1 MVNKIDQIYECPCDI
16 YLLNFIDTHL
26 DYYKKLNFTPN
37 MITTISIIFGLLS
50 MYNIFKA
57 NHKIA
62 ACLLLIAY
70 YFDCVDGKLARKY
83 NMQTV
88 IGDYYD
94 HFGDVFKIVII
105 IYALY
110 KTNPMKFN
118 KIKFLLMILILLMIL
133 HLGYQETI
141 YDFNESPTLDFAKSI
156 VKQDKNPHKTIQLTK
171 FFGCGTFVLIL
182 SIIVLTWENKS

>member
-26 DYYKKLNFTPN
+26 DYYKKLGFTPN

-50 MYNIFKA
+50 MYNIFKD
-57 NHKIA
+57 NHAIA
-62 ACLLLIAY
+62 AILLLIAY

-88 IGDYYD
+88 VGDYYD

-118 KIKFLLMILILLMIL
+118 KIKFLLMILILLMII

-156 VKQDKNPHKTIQLTK
+156 VKRDKTPHNTIQYTK

-182 SIIVLTWENKS
+182 SLIVLTWENKS